1 MECNNSI
8 NIQNPVIKKDNKE
21 KENYKPKTIAEFIN
35 EDEIIFFISSTFN
48 SIISYNKQLKKR
60 QKRSKHEYL
69 HSSLTPVI
77 SLDGFIRLI
86 IKYAEIERNTLIVSY
101 LYIIKLIN
109 KENFVLE
116 KNNIYLLLLTSAVLA
131 KKVLEDLVAENSY
144 YCQIGLFTE
153 KELNLAEYSLFSR
166 LDYKVNY
173 SMQDVEQVYH
183 EIFASLS
190 NQRKAEFF
198 QQQNNNI
205 NINKDSVNKS
215 DKKSNI

>member
-1 MECNNSI
+1 MFN
-8 NIQNPVIKKDNKE
+8 
-21 KENYKPKTIAEFIN
+21 
-35 EDEIIFFISSTFN
+35 IIFFISSTFN

-173 SMQDVEQVYH
+173 SMLDVEQVYH

-190 NQRKAEFF
+190 NQRKAEYF
-198 QQQNNNI
+198 QQQNYNI
-205 NINKDSVNKS
+205 NINNDIVNKS
-215 DKKSNI
+215 DKKK